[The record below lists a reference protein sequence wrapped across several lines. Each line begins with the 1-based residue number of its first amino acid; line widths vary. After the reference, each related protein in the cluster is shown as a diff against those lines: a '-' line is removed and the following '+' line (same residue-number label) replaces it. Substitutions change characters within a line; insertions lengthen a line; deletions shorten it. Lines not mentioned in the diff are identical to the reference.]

1 MKRQITTLSR
11 RMAVTLMELMVVV
24 LIIGILSTIATGVY
38 TGKTHEA
45 RIAAA
50 HALIHNLEVAITRY
64 ELDTGSLP
72 PSGSGVLPLDVI
84 TSGSTTTRENGSGY
98 LHLALVH
105 SVSNNATAPAST
117 LWKGPYINLQLDQI
131 QPKGKD
137 AATPGMINIVDPWG
151 NPILYF
157 ASPEYSGTSAGYTGG
172 TKMFTTPVA
181 GANPK
186 LPAPNP
192 FASEVYYN
200 PKTFQLIGFGPDGT
214 TLDSYPGAGA
224 DDINN
229 FGY

>member
-1 MKRQITTLSR
+1 
-11 RMAVTLMELMVVV
+11 MAVTLMELMVVV

-105 SVSNNATAPAST
+105 SVSNNATVPASS

-131 QPKGKD
+131 QPKKDAQGNGD

-157 ASPEYSGTSAGYTGG
+157 ASPEYGGTSAGYTGG

-181 GANPK
+181 GANANACRPRIRS
-186 LPAPNP
+186 LRR
-192 FASEVYYN
+192 S
-200 PKTFQLIGFGPDGT
+200 T
-214 TLDSYPGAGA
+214 TTRRPSS
-224 DDINN
+224 
-229 FGY
+229 

>member
-1 MKRQITTLSR
+1 
-11 RMAVTLMELMVVV
+11 MAVTLMELMVVV

-72 PSGSGVLPLDVI
+72 PSGTGLLPLEPI
-84 TSGSTTTRENGSGY
+84 TSGTATLNRENGSGY
-98 LHLALVH
+98 LHEALLH
-105 SVSNNATAPAST
+105 SVSGSAMTPASS
-117 LWKGPYINLQLDQI
+117 LWKGPYINLQVDQI
-131 QPKGKD
+131 QPKPGD
-137 AATPGMINIVDPWG
+137 APTPGMINIVDPWG

-157 ASPEYSGTSAGYTGG
+157 ASSEYGVSSGNYWGG
-172 TKMFTTPVA
+172 TKMFAAPTA
-181 GANPK
+181 GGHPN

-192 FASEVYYN
+192 YAASEIYYN
-200 PKTFQLIGFGPDGT
+200 PKTFQLISYGPDGT
-214 TLDSYPGAGA
+214 TMASGAGESYAGAAA